1 MKIKE
6 GKSIT
11 LLLAM
16 MLILMNLFAVPAWAA
31 PGDVAINEANFP
43 DANFRSYV
51 STNFDKDSN
60 GVLSQG
66 ELDAVKDISVN
77 EKNITTLKGV
87 EHFANLL
94 HLYCD
99 SNQLTAL
106 DVTKNSKLSRLDCNS
121 NQLTALDVTKNPEL
135 YRLYCVSNQLTALDV
150 TKNPILQDLI
160 CSNNQLTALDVT
172 KNSKLMMLTCS
183 ENQLTALDLTKNPML
198 CVLICKNNQLTSLD
212 LTGRYFYDTDFSGHS
227 QKYNIEVSKSDLTFD
242 LSSLPGSFDPSK
254 ASEWQGGTVS
264 GNTLTLN
271 DANTNKVTYKY
282 NTNTKYN
289 APTVT
294 RDILIEVTLKVKYEG
309 EVIISFNPGDG
320 SGSMADVKVDKDS
333 NYSLPACKFTAP
345 AGKEFKAWEVG
356 GVEKAVGDS
365 ITVNADTK
373 VKALWKDKAVTPGTN
388 PSDNPMT
395 RELDVMTES
404 QNDINTLAKG
414 NQLTYIVGKSTKAV
428 FRILGEDLGV
438 EDLKSVL
445 LDGTLV
451 DASNYDVSKGSIIVS
466 FKKSYADSL
475 SPGTH
480 EITFNTTKGVAKA
493 ELVVKQKTQTSTN
506 ITKTSNAQPNTGDNT
521 MLYVHTLGLLM
532 AASGMLILN
541 ARRNKKEQ

>member
-1 MKIKE
+1 M
-6 GKSIT
+6 
-11 LLLAM
+11 
-16 MLILMNLFAVPAWAA
+16 
-31 PGDVAINEANFP
+31 
-43 DANFRSYV
+43 
-51 STNFDKDSN
+51 
-60 GVLSQG
+60 
-66 ELDAVKDISVN
+66 
-77 EKNITTLKGV
+77 
-87 EHFANLL
+87 
-94 HLYCD
+94 
-99 SNQLTAL
+99 
-106 DVTKNSKLSRLDCNS
+106 
-121 NQLTALDVTKNPEL
+121 
-135 YRLYCVSNQLTALDV
+135 
-150 TKNPILQDLI
+150 
-160 CSNNQLTALDVT
+160 
-172 KNSKLMMLTCS
+172 
-183 ENQLTALDLTKNPML
+183 
-198 CVLICKNNQLTSLD
+198 
-212 LTGRYFYDTDFSGHS
+212 
-227 QKYNIEVSKSDLTFD
+227 TFD
-242 LSSLPGSFDPSK
+242 LKSLPGNFDPSK
-254 ASEWQGGTVS
+254 ASGWRGATVS
-264 GNTLTLN
+264 GNTLTL
-271 DANTNKVTYKY
+271 DSTKPSTVTYTYEARPGK
-282 NTNTKYN
+282 N
-289 APTVT
+289 
-294 RDILIEVTLKVKYEG
+294 LSVTLNVSYKEEFK
-309 EVIISFNPGDG
+309 ISFDKNGG
-320 SGSMADVKVDKDS
+320 SGTIADVKVDKGS

-388 PSDNPMT
+388 PGTHDPGTEPETPEKPVEPGTNPSDKPMT
-395 RELDVMTES
+395 RELDVMTEG

-414 NQLTYIVGKSTKAV
+414 NQLIYIVGKSTKAV

-445 LDGTLV
+445 LDGKLV

>member
-1 MKIKE
+1 MKRIE

-11 LLLAM
+11 LLLVM

-43 DANFRSYV
+43 DATFRSYV

-66 ELDAVKDISVN
+66 ELDAVKEIDVN

-87 EHFANLL
+87 EDFVKLEKLQCNYNQLTALDVTKNPKLTELNCENNQLTALDVTKNPNLSYL
-94 HLYCD
+94 QCNYNQLTALDVTKNPNLGYLFCD

-106 DVTKNSKLSRLDCNS
+106 DVTKNPNLNYFS
-121 NQLTALDVTKNPEL
+121 
-135 YRLYCVSNQLTALDV
+135 
-150 TKNPILQDLI
+150 
-160 CSNNQLTALDVT
+160 CSNNQLTALD
-172 KNSKLMMLTCS
+172 LTNKPGLTSLGCS
-183 ENQLTALDLTKNPML
+183 
-198 CVLICKNNQLTSLD
+198 NNQLTSLD
-212 LTGRYFYDTDFSGHS
+212 LTANAYIHFYSIHN

-282 NTNTKYN
+282 E
-289 APTVT
+289 A
-294 RDILIEVTLKVKYEG
+294 RSGRFIDVTLKVKYEG
-309 EVIISFNPGDG
+309 EIIISFNPGDG
-320 SGSMADVKVDKDS
+320 SGSMADVKVDKGS
-333 NYSLPACKFTAP
+333 KYSLPACKFTAP

-395 RELDVMTES
+395 KELNVMTEG

-414 NQLTYIVGKSTKAV
+414 NQLIYIVGKSTKAV

-445 LDGTLV
+445 LDGKLV

-466 FKKSYADSL
+466 FKKSYGDSL

-506 ITKTSNAQPNTGDNT
+506 ITKISNAQPNTGDNT
-521 MLYVHTLGLLM
+521 MLYVYTLELLL